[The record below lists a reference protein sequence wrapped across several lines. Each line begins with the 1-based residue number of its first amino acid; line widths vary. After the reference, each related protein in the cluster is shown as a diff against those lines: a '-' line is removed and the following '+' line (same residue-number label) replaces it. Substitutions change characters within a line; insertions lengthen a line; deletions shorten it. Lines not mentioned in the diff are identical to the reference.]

1 MKKKRSS
8 TNLVRTLAVSGLLPL
23 CASCSTTKLAVGAM
37 IPILENTK
45 TVSLA
50 SNDIR
55 TFKAATP
62 SSILLLEGLAAT
74 EPGNDE
80 LRISLAMMYFAY
92 AFTLDEAED
101 EDYASSLYAKGFEH
115 GKVAL
120 FDNDEIEAA
129 WDGPFNAFA
138 TAAGRVE
145 DRDLEALVWTVAN
158 WSQFISLH
166 LDSTEV
172 LVQIPRV
179 TALLERAVELD
190 GSFFGGLPHI
200 ILASLHAFRP
210 PMLGG
215 DVEAS
220 KDNFDTAI
228 SLTDGRFL
236 LAHYFMARFYC
247 HRIQDPDMFEQLLTS
262 VIRESDD
269 IWPEYRLL
277 NALAIEKSDLL
288 LEEKDDLF

>member
-8 TNLVRTLAVSGLLPL
+8 TNLVRTLAVSALLPL

-145 DRDLEALVWTVAN
+145 DRDLEALV
-158 WSQFISLH
+158 
-166 LDSTEV
+166 
-172 LVQIPRV
+172 
-179 TALLERAVELD
+179 LERAVELD